1 MFSAWGHS
9 TVEHFPANGP
19 QARFATVLQ
28 PPLCRTLNGSQ
39 APCAHRSPPLPMLA
53 AHERAPPAGNE
64 APVPVT
70 QDHF

>member
-1 MFSAWGHS
+1 
-9 TVEHFPANGP
+9 
-19 QARFATVLQ
+19 
-28 PPLCRTLNGSQ
+28 
-39 APCAHRSPPLPMLA
+39 MLA